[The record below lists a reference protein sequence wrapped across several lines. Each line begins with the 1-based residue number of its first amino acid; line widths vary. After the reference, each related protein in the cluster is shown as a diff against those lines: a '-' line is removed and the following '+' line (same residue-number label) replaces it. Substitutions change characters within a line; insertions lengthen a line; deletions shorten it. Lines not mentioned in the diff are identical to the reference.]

1 MVYTPGI
8 KHGNGKSPTWTFSS
22 MIFPWKH
29 IGWGISHCQ
38 LLIKGPFPQILL
50 LPLPSEGA
58 ANVSVAPGHQK
69 PWTTC
74 PLTLPLKVASIKKQD
89 AKLLLTICCWIIP
102 IYSWIIPACY
112 HPIYISITFYNIY
125 IYITRVIQE
134 CINQELLFDTFC
146 SSFLWVRMA
155 AISIPGLSVSCSPGA
170 HPVLSIV
177 FTSSQDSLRTW
188 GAWLMLSDNWDSS
201 IKNDP
206 S

>member
-125 IYITRVIQE
+125 IYNTCNPRMYKSRIALWHVLFFFPVGQDGSNLHTRSIRQL
-134 CINQELLFDTFC
+134 QSRSP
-146 SSFLWVRMA
+146 SSSKHSLYQLAGFLENM
-155 AISIPGLSVSCSPGA
+155 G
-170 HPVLSIV
+170 
-177 FTSSQDSLRTW
+177 SLVDAV
-188 GAWLMLSDNWDSS
+188 G
-201 IKNDP
+201 
-206 S
+206 